1 MLKAIEDRKSIRKF
15 SGQDIPDKVIREI
28 IESGIKAPSAKNRQP
43 WKFIVVKGDSKA
55 SMLEAFKQGLRREE
69 HSDALL
75 PESSCHLGD
84 AKRSIEI
91 MEQAPVVVFIVNIQ
105 GKGLLEKITPEE
117 RIYETANI
125 ESIGAAIQNMLL
137 EATERDIGSL
147 WICNVFFAY
156 QELRQW
162 LNTEG
167 DMAAAVAFGY
177 TMEQPEARPRK
188 KFDDTV
194 VWRI

>member
-1 MLKAIEDRKSIRKF
+1 MLKAIKDRRSLRKF
-15 SGQDIPDKVIREI
+15 SGQNIPDEVIREI

-43 WKFIVVKGDSKA
+43 WKFI
-55 SMLEAFKQGLRREE
+55 AFKQGLRREE

-177 TMEQPEARPRK
+177 AMEQPEARPRK